1 MNVSEEM
8 EVKVFIK
15 QVNQVKGFKS
25 GGRADGPLDEE
36 VKEPPRS
43 VSVTCFRGTRRRA

>member
-1 MNVSEEM
+1 M
-8 EVKVFIK
+8 K

-25 GGRADGPLDEE
+25 GGRADRFDGPLDEE

-43 VSVTCFRGTRRRA
+43 FSVTCFRGTRRRA